1 MANNKSYFSIFADD
15 FKLMKTELTAEEIL
29 DMMSALSDMC
39 MWGETGYIPKTSKQ
53 TYFWEKLKAK
63 FDCDTDIYKKKS
75 EAGKIGMYNRW
86 HNKTD
91 NTPNN
96 KSDNKQDNT
105 IHNKRD
111 NHLTPNTLTPNSNI
125 PPVSKDTS
133 PQMVV
138 RFQKPTLEEVKAY
151 CEERNNGIDPQHW
164 MDYYTSNGWKVGK
177 NPMKDWK
184 ATVRTWERFAMG
196 EKKQHADP
204 ESGVLI
210 EQGTFYLD
218 DTIPEYHEACKNLT
232 DDEQERAWK
241 WIMEHFEG
249 KRLTVDFINNVLK
262 KFDTSTQFRQ
272 AQGV

>member
-1 MANNKSYFSIFADD
+1 MFFANFKETADKLPDDLRLKFYDAMTDYVFNGVESDDPVVSALVTAIKFSLDKVDGRANNGGNHNPTGVNQYKIEQDKEVNLVKVGQSRSIP
-15 FKLMKTELTAEEIL
+15 LETET
-29 DMMSALSDMC
+29 
-39 MWGETGYIPKTSKQ
+39 ETRNGSKKEN
-53 TYFWEKLKAK
+53 TKEKK
-63 FDCDTDIYKKKS
+63 
-75 EAGKIGMYNRW
+75 
-86 HNKTD
+86 
-91 NTPNN
+91 
-96 KSDNKQDNT
+96 
-105 IHNKRD
+105 
-111 NHLTPNTLTPNSNI
+111 
-125 PPVSKDTS
+125 
-133 PQMVV
+133 
-138 RFQKPTLEEVKAY
+138 FQKPTLEEVKAY
-151 CEERNNGIDPQHW
+151 CEERNNGIDAQHW

-232 DDEQERAWK
+232 EDEQERAWK

-262 KFDTSTQFRQ
+262 RFDTSTQFRQ
-272 AQGV
+272 AQGF